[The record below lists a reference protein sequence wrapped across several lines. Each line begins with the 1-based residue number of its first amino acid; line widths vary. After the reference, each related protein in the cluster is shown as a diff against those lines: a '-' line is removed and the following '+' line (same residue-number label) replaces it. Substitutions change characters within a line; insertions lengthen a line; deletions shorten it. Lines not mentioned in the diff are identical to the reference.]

1 MKKKTCPWLDSNI
14 RGGIQILNNRI
25 YPCCGPSKPF
35 YNDENLDYSKISIEE
50 LIEKRKELQEK
61 INEGTACQGCEQII
75 EKEEEDI
82 NIGPI
87 TYLSIGL
94 FSTCNLR
101 CRYCYFTHDE
111 LSQKLKPERT
121 HLLPFIKR
129 LSKHGFMKKDFSIGL
144 AGGEPTL
151 FEDLPETFKFI
162 SDNYEKSSMVLLS
175 NSSITSRTQKIID
188 VLKDTNENF
197 DKGLYTSIDAG
208 TKETYKLIRGRDL
221 YTEVKKNIIN
231 YAKNNSFNRITLKYI
246 LMFDHS
252 NTSNKDIFGF
262 LFFFKE
268 VMKNQK
274 GTMAMT
280 IDCDMLSHEPFDDE
294 MIAAAGKL
302 YYVARDI
309 FGIEVAFCGGGLVNS
324 TSKGQER
331 IKLLQNYAKN
341 YKTAK
346 KPLIEKF
353 YLFLLGYSSVLNNI
367 NRLFKLYKRTI
378 KLIKIL
384 YFQQIN

>member
-1 MKKKTCPWLDSNI
+1 MKKKTCSWLDSNI
-14 RGGIQILNNRI
+14 RGGIQILNNKI

-35 YNDENLDYSKISIEE
+35 YDSEDLDYSALSIEE
-50 LIEKRKELQEK
+50 LMEKRRKLQQQ
-61 INEGTACQGCEQII
+61 INEGTACQNCEQIV

-82 NIGPI
+82 NVGPI

-129 LSKHGFMKKDFSIGL
+129 LTEHGVMKKDFSIGL

-151 FEDLPETFKFI
+151 FEDLPETLKFI
-162 SDNYEKSSMVLLS
+162 SDNYEKPGMVLLS
-175 NSSITSRTQKIID
+175 NSSITSKTKKIID
-188 VLKDTNENF
+188 VLKDTNERF

-208 TKETYKLIRGRDL
+208 TRATYKLLRGRDL
-221 YTEVKKNIIN
+221 YREVKNNIIN
-231 YAKNNSFNRITLKYI
+231 YAKNDTFNRITLKYI

-262 LFFFKE
+262 LSFFKE
-268 VMKNQK
+268 VMKYQK
-274 GTMAMT
+274 GIMAMT
-280 IDCDMLSHEPFDDE
+280 IDCDMLSKEPFDDK

-302 YYVARDI
+302 YYVATEI

-324 TSKGQER
+324 TTVGKER
-331 IKLLQNYAKN
+331 IKLLQEYARN
-341 YKTAK
+341 YKTAR
-346 KPLIEKF
+346 KPLIERF
-353 YLFLLGYSSVLNNI
+353 YLLLLGYSSTLNNI

-378 KLIKIL
+378 RLIKIL
-384 YFQQIN
+384 YFQ